1 MLDVFVLMLNKDR
14 LDARRIVDRSA
25 IIGIKLDTTETDIYI
40 NHLGM
45 TILRYFSFE
54 SRIATVNFRFKVDV
68 VCSVQC
74 ALLRE
79 KRKIGTGLWC

>member
-40 NHLGM
+40 
-45 TILRYFSFE
+45 YKSFGNDNFTVFFI
-54 SRIATVNFRFKVDV
+54 RIAN
-68 VCSVQC
+68 CN
-74 ALLRE
+74 
-79 KRKIGTGLWC
+79 G